1 MASWP
6 YISRMGD
13 AWDKSRCVH
22 FNIRFLRET
31 GWKEKENGAVVT
43 DLLGERVKPIA
54 I

>member
-1 MASWP
+1 MASLL

-13 AWDKSRCVH
+13 GWDKSRCVH
-22 FNIRFLRET
+22 FNIRFLSET
-31 GWKEKENGAVVT
+31 GQEEKENGAVVT

>member
-1 MASWP
+1 MANWP

-13 AWDKSRCVH
+13 GWDKSRRVH
-22 FNIRFLRET
+22 FYIRFLSET
-31 GWKEKENGAVVT
+31 GREEKENGALVT